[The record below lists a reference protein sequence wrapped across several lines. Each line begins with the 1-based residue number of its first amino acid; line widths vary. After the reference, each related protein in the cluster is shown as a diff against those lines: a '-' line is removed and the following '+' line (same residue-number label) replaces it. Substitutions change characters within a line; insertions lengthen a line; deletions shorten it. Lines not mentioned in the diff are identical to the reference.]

1 MGWHTAQLAETGSI
15 GILGMLLLLVPEDS
29 IRRAHLCFLQT
40 IRHVHTDQTPW
51 GMLHCRLPALLK
63 AKGRAGWEAVR
74 ENLLL
79 VLKQLDVEA
88 QV

>member
-1 MGWHTAQLAETGSI
+1 MRSVSLQRTAC
-15 GILGMLLLLVPEDS
+15 
-29 IRRAHLCFLQT
+29 AHRL
-40 IRHVHTDQTPW
+40 IPW
-51 GMLHCRLPALLK
+51 KMPYCRLPALLK